1 MSGSVGWHFTLG
13 STSEINRALSG
24 PDGPVTRAILQRTLR
39 VEAAAK
45 RLAKADQGRLRG
57 SITHRIVRR
66 DNDGVSVP
74 VGEVGTDVEYAEFV
88 HQGTGIYGP
97 NQTPIV
103 PVRASVL
110 RWTDRQGN
118 VIYARSVRGQE
129 PNPFLTDALE
139 EGMR

>member
-1 MSGSVGWHFTLG
+1 M
-13 STSEINRALSG
+13 
-24 PDGPVTRAILQRTLR
+24 
-39 VEAAAK
+39 
-45 RLAKADQGRLRG
+45 
-57 SITHRIVRR
+57 
-66 DNDGVSVP
+66 P